1 MNNYDKEIECTVNS
15 EKKMLTDG
23 FHLYQNG
30 KKIPFKVK
38 ACVGRI
44 NIEGKYDDE
53 YGKYDDEYY
62 DIDDPVLQHYG
73 FQNVRSELRI
83 STCHSLDENDYGQ
96 IVYGRTYYLSFKVRC
111 QYDTTLS
118 SYEGED
124 QYHQFASHLQSI
136 KPEHCDW
143 FVTFVLGLEKDGEF
157 VAFDD
162 LNWCEIPNEL
172 EIV

>member
-15 EKKMLTDG
+15 KKKMLTDG

-44 NIEGKYDDE
+44 NIEGE
-53 YGKYDDEYY
+53 YDDEYY

-83 STCHSLDENDYGQ
+83 SPSHSLDENDYGQ
-96 IVYGRTYYLSFKVRC
+96 IVYGRTYYVVFKVSC

-118 SYEGED
+118 SYQGGDE
-124 QYHQFASHLQSI
+124 YHQFASHLQSI

-143 FVTFVLGLEKDGEF
+143 FVTFQLGLEKDGKF
-157 VAFDD
+157 VAFGD
-162 LNWCEIPNEL
+162 LNWCRIPNEL
-172 EIV
+172 ELV